1 MRHVVRCDELMNV
14 DLDNQLTGAVIGAA
28 IAVHRELGPG
38 LDEAAYEESLSV
50 KLGTLGIGHVC
61 QKPLPL
67 VYKGATL
74 DCGFRLDMLV
84 ENRLALELK
93 AVETILPIHEAQL
106 LTYLRLSSL
115 PLGLLINFDVPML
128 KEGVHRK
135 VLTKPGTP
143 PASLAPSTVAKFDQ
157 LSASVL
163 NAAVEVHRALGPGLL
178 RSAYEECFCHELGL
192 RRIRF
197 ARRLGVP
204 LQFEGRV
211 LSHHAEIPLFVDGRI
226 PIFCL
231 SVKTLTPLHES
242 RLLARLRQ
250 TRNTHGFLLN
260 FNTLTLAQGIRRL
273 TLK

>member
-1 MRHVVRCDELMNV
+1 MNL
-14 DLDNQLTGAVIGAA
+14 DQDNQLTGAVIGAA

-50 KLGTLGIGHVC
+50 KLGMLGIGHVC

-93 AVETILPIHEAQL
+93 AVESIQPIHEAQL

-115 PLGLLINFDVPML
+115 PLGLLINFDVPLL
-128 KEGVHRK
+128 KDGVHRK
-135 VLTKPGTP
+135 ILTKPRP
-143 PASLAPSTVAKFDQ
+143 PAASRTPSATAEFDQ
-157 LSASVL
+157 LSVGIL

-178 RSAYEECFCHELGL
+178 RSAYEECLCHELDL
-192 RRIRF
+192 RRIGF
-197 ARRLGVP
+197 VRRLSVP
-204 LQFEGRV
+204 LQFDGRT

-231 SVKTLTPLHES
+231 SVKTLTPIHEC

-250 TRNTHGFLLN
+250 TRSTHGFLLN
-260 FNTLTLAQGIRRL
+260 FNALTLAQGIRRL
-273 TLK
+273 TLN

>member
-1 MRHVVRCDELMNV
+1 MNV
-14 DLDNQLTGAVIGAA
+14 DQDNHLTGAVIGAA